1 MLFRSGA
8 RLIVEALE
16 RLSTGP
22 VPVTPQD
29 ERLVTYAAKI
39 QKSEARI
46 DWSKSA
52 MEIDRQIRAF
62 NPFPGAATT
71 KEGTDIK
78 IWRAEAA
85 PTLPGA
91 SPGCISEA
99 TPDGIRVAC
108 GEGSLRLLELQRAG
122 ARTLPV
128 DRFLQGTTVLPG
140 EWQIG
145 RAHV

>member
-1 MLFRSGA
+1 MLFRSHLLNTVADLIGEPFAEVAAFIDNRSTKVDILTVAIAKTKSGSFVTINGCGA
-8 RLIVEALE
+8 
-16 RLSTGP
+16 S
-22 VPVTPQD
+22 PVT
-29 ERLVTYAAKI
+29 
-39 QKSEARI
+39 
-46 DWSKSA
+46 
-52 MEIDRQIRAF
+52 
-62 NPFPGAATT
+62 
-71 KEGTDIK
+71 GTDIK

-122 ARTLPV
+122 ARSLPV

-140 EWQIG
+140 EWLG
-145 RAHV
+145 R